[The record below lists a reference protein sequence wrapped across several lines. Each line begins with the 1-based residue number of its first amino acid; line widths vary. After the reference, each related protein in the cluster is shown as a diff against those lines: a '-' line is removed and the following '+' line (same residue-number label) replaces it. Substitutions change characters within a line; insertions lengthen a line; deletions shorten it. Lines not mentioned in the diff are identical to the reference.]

1 MEDSITRAQEEI
13 NRLSTNSRLLFD
25 LLPDMLF
32 IIKEDTTIERMNK
45 AALAR
50 FGSREGQRC
59 HEVIFGEKNP
69 CGASR
74 CPFRKN
80 GGAKPFGKVFE
91 KKISEDLYVEYSYV
105 PFEGY
110 LKDDLTLLVLR
121 DITQKK
127 RQELELR
134 EYNENIEQV
143 LKDKIRVIENRESE
157 RAALYSEISQLKKEV
172 QRSASEHEKMLG
184 ESPPMQAL
192 RETIYRVAASNATI
206 LITGESGTGKELVAD
221 MIHGYSNR
229 VGKPYLKFNCAAV
242 NENLLESDLFGYEKG
257 AFTGATSTR
266 KGKFEEADGGTI
278 FLDEIGKISPKMQS
292 GLLRVLQEGEVV
304 RVGATHPIS
313 VDVRVIAATNA
324 ELQKDVEQGIF
335 REDLYYRLNV
345 INLRL
350 VPLRERK
357 EDIPLLATNFL
368 VKYRNWFGK
377 DVTLLPNAVVDTL
390 LEHHWPGNVRELE
403 NTIQRAVLLAQNG
416 MISREDLGIFP
427 GSEAG
432 GAGPG
437 SGRIEA
443 YKDLPLKESLSKI
456 EAELIEAAL
465 RENTGTIESVCERLG
480 VGRTTLY
487 EKMKRHGIRL
497 EDMKKDAD
505 AESGGS
511 V

>member
-32 IIKEDTTIERMNK
+32 IIKDDTTIERMNK

-50 FGSREGQRC
+50 FGSREGGRC
-59 HEVIFGEKNP
+59 HEVIFGEKDP
-69 CGASR
+69 CDAAR
-74 CPFRKN
+74 CPFRRD
-80 GGAKPFGKVFE
+80 GDAKPFGKVFE
-91 KKISEDLYVEYSYV
+91 KKISEDLYAEYSYV

-110 LKDDLTLLVLR
+110 QKDNLTLLVLR

-134 EYNENIEQV
+134 EYNENIERV
-143 LKDKIRVIENRESE
+143 LKEKIRDLENRENE
-157 RAALYSEISQLKKEV
+157 REALYSEINHLKKAV
-172 QRSASEHEKMLG
+172 QRSASEDEKMLG
-184 ESPPMQAL
+184 ESPPMRTV
-192 RETIYRVAASNATI
+192 RETVYRVAPSNATI

-221 MIHGYSNR
+221 MIYGYSNR
-229 VGKPYLKFNCAAV
+229 VGKPYIKFNCSAV

-257 AFTGATSTR
+257 AFTGANTTR

-278 FLDEIGKISPKMQS
+278 FLDEVGNITPKMQS
-292 GLLRVLQEGEVV
+292 GLLRVLQEGEIV

-313 VDVRVIAATNA
+313 VDVRVIAATNT
-324 ELQKDVEQGIF
+324 ELEKAVEKGEF
-335 REDLYYRLNV
+335 REDLYYRLKV
-345 INLRL
+345 ISLHQP
-350 VPLRERK
+350 PLRDRK

-368 VKYRNWFGK
+368 VKYRERFGK
-377 DVTLLPNAVVDTL
+377 DVTLLPNAVINAL

-403 NTIQRAVLLAQNG
+403 NTIQRAVLLARNG
-416 MISREDLGIFP
+416 MISREDLEISP
-427 GSEAG
+427 GNKEAD
-432 GAGPG
+432 ADAG
-437 SGRIEA
+437 SGGIEA

-456 EAELIEAAL
+456 EAALIEAAL

-497 EDMKKDAD
+497 EDMKNNAG
-505 AESGGS
+505 AESDRSG
-511 V
+511 

>member
-1 MEDSITRAQEEI
+1 MEDSITKAHEEI
-13 NRLSTNSRLLFD
+13 NRLATNSRLLFD

-32 IIKEDTTIERMNK
+32 IIKEDGVIERMNK

-50 FGSREGQRC
+50 FGSREGQCC
-59 HEVIFGEKNP
+59 HEVIFGDKDP
-69 CGASR
+69 CEPSQ

-80 GGAKPFGKVFE
+80 GGAKPYGKVFE
-91 KKISEDLYVEYSYV
+91 KKISADLYAEYSYV

-110 LKDDLTLLVLR
+110 SRDNLALMVLR

-134 EYNENIEQV
+134 QYNENIEQV
-143 LKDKIRVIENRESE
+143 LKEKIEVIRNSESE
-157 RAALYSEISQLKKEV
+157 REQLFNEINHLKLEVRRTAADDEN
-172 QRSASEHEKMLG
+172 MLG
-184 ESPPMQAL
+184 ESPPMKAL
-192 RETIYRVAASNATI
+192 REKVYRVAASNATI

-221 MIHGYSNR
+221 MVHRFSNR

-257 AFTGATSTR
+257 AFTGANATR

-278 FLDEIGKISPKMQS
+278 FLDEVGTISPKMQS
-292 GLLRVLQEGEVV
+292 GLLRVLQEGEIV

-313 VDVRVIAATNA
+313 VDVRVIAATNTDLDKA
-324 ELQKDVEQGIF
+324 VERGGF

-345 INLRL
+345 INLWQ

-368 VKYRNWFGK
+368 AKYRDRFGK
-377 DVTLLPNAVVDTL
+377 DVTLLPNTVVNAL
-390 LEHHWPGNVRELE
+390 LAYHWPGNVRELE
-403 NTIQRAVLLAQNG
+403 NTIQRAVLLATNG
-416 MISREDLGIFP
+416 MITPEDLGIVH
-427 GSEAG
+427 GGDEAHSG
-432 GAGPG
+432 GR
-437 SGRIEA
+437 STDLEA

-456 EAELIEAAL
+456 EAGLIETAL
-465 RENTGTIESVCERLG
+465 KENTGTLENVCERLG

-487 EKMKRHGIRL
+487 EKMKRYGISA
-497 EDMKKDAD
+497 EDSKND
-505 AESGGS
+505 SGGKG
-511 V
+511 